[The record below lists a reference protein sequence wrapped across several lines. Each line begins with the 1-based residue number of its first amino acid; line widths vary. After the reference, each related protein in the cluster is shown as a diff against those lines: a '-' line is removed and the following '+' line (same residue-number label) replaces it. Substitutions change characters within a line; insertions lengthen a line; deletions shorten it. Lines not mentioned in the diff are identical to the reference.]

1 MKKNILLLFFVLC
14 TIQSFSQTTSK
25 NNTYLKIS
33 GGRVS
38 FGTGDL
44 LGYSFAF
51 EASRNIVQKPTWG
64 LAKLLI
70 GGEMIFENGVKNPT
84 IQTAPYEQ
92 YVDKSFYHTS
102 NTVLWAKA
110 SYYPFKEIVKGFNI
124 QLGPTAG
131 YSYRSKEAEAVLV
144 SDASGTVRQ
153 SYLAFDNGFTL
164 GYRISTGIEFD
175 ITKKL
180 QTGFRLDFSN
190 NNKGEINTLA
200 GIKIGVAL

>member
-1 MKKNILLLFFVLC
+1 MRKNTLILFFILC

-33 GGRVS
+33 GGRVA
-38 FGTGDL
+38 FGTGDF

-70 GGEMIFENGVKNPT
+70 GGEMIFENGVKNP
-84 IQTAPYEQ
+84 IVQMPPYEI
-92 YVDKSFYHTS
+92 YLSKWFYHTS

-110 SYYPFKEIVKGFNI
+110 SYYPFKKIVKGFNI
-124 QLGPTAG
+124 QFGPTAG
-131 YSYRSKEAEAVLV
+131 YSYRSTEARIEFESGAT
-144 SDASGTVRQ
+144 GTVRQ
-153 SYLAFDNGFTL
+153 SNLAFDNGFTM

-200 GIKIGVAL
+200 GLKLGVAL